1 VLGTRPEII
10 KFSPVIRELK
20 SRNEN
25 FFIIHTGQHYSYEM
39 DRIFFQELHL
49 PEPKYNLN
57 VGSGTHAETTG
68 KILINVEQVLQKE
81 EPDVVLVQGDTN
93 TVLATALAA
102 TKLKLK
108 VGHVEAG
115 LRSGDWRQP
124 EEKNRIIASH
134 ISDYLFAP
142 TKTSAENLM
151 REGLPRSKQKI
162 WITGNTVVDAV
173 KQNLSLSDKSA
184 VNKLGLEPKNYFL
197 VTAHREEY
205 VDAKTEL
212 SNMLKG
218 LELVYKNHGILII
231 WPIHPRTRKRLREFN
246 LEIPE
251 GLHLIDPIGYL
262 EFLQLE
268 SNAKL
273 ILTDSG
279 GVQEEACILGVPCVV
294 LRDFSDRP
302 ETIGVGAAML
312 AGTNSDKI
320 LFAANQMLTTKKNW
334 ENPFGDGNAG
344 KKILDILN
352 GELLKEQR

>member
-1 VLGTRPEII
+1 
-10 KFSPVIRELK
+10 
-20 SRNEN
+20 
-25 FFIIHTGQHYSYEM
+25 
-39 DRIFFQELHL
+39 
-49 PEPKYNLN
+49 
-57 VGSGTHAETTG
+57 
-68 KILINVEQVLQKE
+68 VEQILQKE
-81 EPDVVLVQGDTN
+81 DPNVVLVQGDTN
-93 TVLATALAA
+93 TVLAAALAA

-151 REGLPRSKQKI
+151 REGLPRSKQKM
-162 WITGNTVVDAV
+162 WITGNTIVDAV
-173 KQNLSLSDKSA
+173 KQNLDLSNKSA
-184 VNKLGLEPKNYFL
+184 INKLGLEPKNYFL

-205 VDAKTEL
+205 VDAKIEL

-231 WPIHPRTRKRLREFN
+231 WPIHPRTRKRLQEFN

-251 GLHLIDPIGYL
+251 GLKLIDPVGYL

-268 SNAKL
+268 ANAKL

-312 AGTNSDKI
+312 AGTNPDKI
-320 LFAANQMLTTKKNW
+320 LFAANQMLTTRKTW
-334 ENPFGDGNAG
+334 ENPFGDGDAG
-344 KKILDILN
+344 KKILNILN
-352 GELLKEQR
+352 GELR